1 MVKEKLLSEMFGDA
15 RMNNDIKKVLT
26 DFFDAWDLVDLLEIS
41 TKDIIDAFEDMIE
54 DRLDEILDHVGYN
67 PDIEEEDEVSE

>member
-1 MVKEKLLSEMFGDA
+1 
-15 RMNNDIKKVLT
+15 MNNDIKKVLT